1 MYGLSILAPPHQVS
15 RLVSICGLFLTKTNF
30 TTKNWLLKNSG
41 QSCDSDT
48 KDKSK
53 FEKVFHLKKLAVKN
67 ICKDQKVFFECS

>member
-1 MYGLSILAPPHQVS
+1 MVCLSLLPLTKSVGWSQFV
-15 RLVSICGLFLTKTNF
+15 GFFLTKTNF

-53 FEKVFHLKKLAVKN
+53 LEKVFHLKKLAVKN
-67 ICKDQKVFFECS
+67 ICKDQNVFFECS